1 MPSWTEI
8 QEYARSQYMM
18 TRDEEDWFSI
28 TFGYEDG
35 RSQLIRCRRFT
46 AYDEEWIEFVSV
58 ICKFNELAPKVALKK
73 NFKLPI
79 GAIALDDD
87 DDYVLIHNAPLATM
101 DLEEFVRPLHAIA
114 RIADSIEEEHSG
126 GDEW

>member
-58 ICKFNELAPKVALKK
+58 ICKFEELSPKVALKK

-87 DDYVLIHNAPLATM
+87 NDYVLIHNAPLASM
-101 DLEEFVRPLHAIA
+101 DLEEFVRPLHAVA
-114 RIADSIEEEHSG
+114 RIADTIEEEHSG

>member
-35 RSQLIRCRRFT
+35 RSQLIRCRRFN

-58 ICKFNELAPKVALKK
+58 ICKFAELAPKVALKK

-79 GAIALDDD
+79 GSIALDDD
-87 DDYVLIHNAPLATM
+87 DDYVLIHNAPLSTM
-101 DLEEFVRPLHAIA
+101 DIEEFVRPLHAIA
-114 RIADSIEEEHSG
+114 RIADSIEEEHTG

>member
-8 QEYARSQYMM
+8 QEYARAQYMM

-58 ICKFNELAPKVALKK
+58 ICKLEELSPKVALKK
-73 NFKLPI
+73 NAKLPI
-79 GAIALDDD
+79 GSIALDDD
-87 DDYVLIHNAPLATM
+87 DDYVLVHNAPLATM
-101 DLEEFVRPLHAIA
+101 DIEEFVRPLHAIA
-114 RIADSIEEEHSG
+114 QIADTIEEEHSG
-126 GDEW
+126 SDQW

>member
-1 MPSWTEI
+1 MPSWSEI

-18 TRDEEDWFSI
+18 TRDEENWFSI

-35 RSQLIRCRRFT
+35 RSQLIRVRTFN
-46 AYDEEWIEFVSV
+46 AYDEEWIEFISV
-58 ICKFNELAPKVALKK
+58 ICKGNEMSPIVALKK
-73 NFKLPI
+73 NAKLPI

-87 DDYVLIHNAPLATM
+87 GDYVLIHNAPLSTM
-101 DLEEFVRPLHAIA
+101 DIEEFVRPLHAIA